1 MYPHTAYNRSMVRLS
16 YQALLGLTATALLAC
31 GAKPPAAAPR
41 TAAPAPAPAQ
51 LGLLVER
58 YWAEAAALTPWY
70 AWGGA
75 DMPFGETSAEN
86 IAPQSLADSLAI
98 ERRYLAAVS
107 AVSRSSLDA
116 QSKLTYDIFAR
127 GRSLTIEGF
136 TYPIELMPVNPY
148 EGMPQAFAL
157 SASGAERLAIS
168 NADEYEHWRT
178 RALRFVEWTNQ
189 AIVNMRAGL
198 RRGYSMPRMV
208 VGEALPQL
216 AALGEDVPTNVFY
229 DFLRADSGATAAP
242 GEARLTAAVRTVLKE
257 RILPSYRALHDFLQ
271 REYLPR
277 TRTSVAWSALPLGN
291 AWYAY
296 ILRRTTGSAATQAE
310 LHALGVAEAERLQQR
325 VRSLLSEAAFPGD
338 AQAFYERMRG
348 DPRFSRDSAELLG
361 AYQSLKAAVAEAAPS
376 LFIAFPRAEF
386 GIRSVEGYREAFAP
400 ALSYLPRAPNGM
412 TPAVLYVNAGAR
424 PTLVQPAQYLRE
436 AVPGH
441 HYQLELQRER
451 TDLPRFRRFGGAP
464 AFVEG
469 WALYAAV
476 LGEELQVYRD
486 PEAKFGALLAQL
498 DCALGLVLDTG
509 LHAQAWT
516 RQQALDYLHAH
527 MPIDDDD
534 AVKTVDR
541 MIALPGRAAACT
553 VGYLKIQALRSRAQ
567 QLQGAAFDVRTFHD
581 ELVKDGAMPLD
592 VLDTKMNAWLENG
605 ASAGG
610 PSGAGSIAPTVDD
623 RAEGVPAVNV
633 RPPGGAPE

>member
-1 MYPHTAYNRSMVRLS
+1 MARVS
-16 YQALLGLTATALLAC
+16 YRTLLGLTATALVAC
-31 GAKPPAAAPR
+31 GAKSPPAPPPR
-41 TAAPAPAPAQ
+41 TAAPAPPPAQ

-75 DMPFGETSAEN
+75 DMPFGETPAEN

-98 ERRYLAAVS
+98 ERRYLASVAAVP
-107 AVSRSSLDA
+107 RPSLDA

-127 GRSLTIEGF
+127 GRALAVEGF
-136 TYPIELMPVNPY
+136 TYPLELMPINPY

-157 SASGAERLAIS
+157 SAPGAERLAIS
-168 NADEYEHWRT
+168 SAEEYEHWRT

-189 AIVNMRAGL
+189 AILNMRAGM
-198 RRGYSMPRMV
+198 RRGYTVPRILI
-208 VGEALPQL
+208 GEALPQL
-216 AALGEDVPTNVFY
+216 AALGEDTPTNVFY
-229 DFLRADSGATAAP
+229 DALRSDSGGKAAAE
-242 GEARLTAAVRTVLKE
+242 EARLTAAVRAVLKE
-257 RILPSYRALHDFLQ
+257 NILPCYRALHDFLQ

-277 TRTSVAWSALPLGN
+277 ARPSIAWSALPLGN

-296 ILRRTTGSAATQAE
+296 LLRRTTGSAATQAE
-310 LHALGVAEAERLQQR
+310 LHAQGVAEVERLQQR

-348 DPRFSRDSAELLG
+348 DPRFSHKDSADLLS
-361 AYQSLKAAVAEAAPS
+361 AYQSLKAEVADAAPS

-386 GIRSVEGYREAFAP
+386 GIRSVEAYRAASAP

-412 TPAVLYVNAGAR
+412 APAMLYVNTSARGAL
-424 PTLVQPAQYLRE
+424 PTLVLPSQYLRE

-451 TDLPRFRRFGGAP
+451 VDLPRFRRFGGAP

-469 WALYAAV
+469 WGLYAAA
-476 LGEELQVYRD
+476 LGEELKMYRD
-486 PEAKFGALLAQL
+486 PEAKFGSLLAQL

-527 MPIDDDD
+527 VPIDDDD

-541 MIALPGRAAACT
+541 MIALPGRAVACT
-553 VGYLKIQALRSRAQ
+553 VGFLKIQALRTRAQ
-567 QLQGAAFDVRTFHD
+567 QLQGADFDVRAFHS
-581 ELVKDGAMPLD
+581 EIIKDGAMPMD
-592 VLDTKMNAWLENG
+592 VLETKMNSWLEGGATARG

-610 PSGAGSIAPTVDD
+610 ASAA
-623 RAEGVPAVNV
+623 
-633 RPPGGAPE
+633 RPPGGAPQ

>member
-1 MYPHTAYNRSMVRLS
+1 MIRLS
-16 YQALLGLTATALLAC
+16 YRTWLGLTATALVAC
-31 GAKPPAAAPR
+31 GAKSPPAPPPRAAAP
-41 TAAPAPAPAQ
+41 ASPPAE

-75 DMPFGETSAEN
+75 DMPFGETPAEN
-86 IAPQSLADSLAI
+86 IAPQSLADSMAI
-98 ERRYLAAVS
+98 ERRYLASLS
-107 AVSRSSLDA
+107 AVPRPSLDA

-127 GRSLTIEGF
+127 GRSLTAEGF
-136 TYPIELMPVNPY
+136 TYPLELMPINPY

-168 NADEYEHWRT
+168 SAEEYEHWRT

-198 RRGYSMPRMV
+198 RRGYTVPRILI
-208 VGEALPQL
+208 GEALPQL
-216 AALGEDVPTNVFY
+216 AALGEDAPSNVFY
-229 DFLRADSGATAAP
+229 DALRSDSGGTAAAE
-242 GEARLTAAVRTVLKE
+242 EARLTAAVRAVLKE
-257 RILPSYRALHDFLQ
+257 NILPSYRALHDFLQ

-277 TRTSVAWSALPLGN
+277 TRTSVAWSALPLGS

-310 LHALGVAEAERLQQR
+310 LHMQGVAEVERLQQR
-325 VRSLLSEAAFPGD
+325 VRSVLSEAAFPGD
-338 AQAFYERMRG
+338 AQAFYDRMRG
-348 DPRFSRDSAELLG
+348 DPRFFHKDSSDLLG
-361 AYQSLKAAVAEAAPS
+361 AYQSLKAEVAEAAPA

-386 GIRSVEGYREAFAP
+386 GIRSVEAYREAFAP

-412 TPAVLYVNAGAR
+412 TPAVLYVNTARGAH
-424 PTLVQPAQYLRE
+424 PALALPSQYLRE

-451 TDLPRFRRFGGAP
+451 VDLPRFRRFGGAA

-469 WALYAAV
+469 WGLYAAA
-476 LGEELQVYRD
+476 LGEELKMYRD
-486 PEAKFGALLAQL
+486 PEAKFGSLLAQL

-509 LHAQAWT
+509 LHAQSWT
-516 RQQALDYLHAH
+516 RQQALDYLRAH
-527 MPIDDDD
+527 VPIDDDD

-541 MIALPGRAAACT
+541 MIALPGRAVACT
-553 VGYLKIQALRSRAQ
+553 VGFLKIQGLRTRAQ
-567 QLQGAAFDVRTFHD
+567 QSQGAGFDVRAFHT
-581 ELVKDGAMPLD
+581 EIIKDGAMPLD
-592 VLDTKMNAWLENG
+592 VLETKMNWWLEG
-605 ASAGG
+605 AAAG
-610 PSGAGSIAPTVDD
+610 PSAATGIAPGADGRT
-623 RAEGVPAVNV
+623 EGVPAVDG
-633 RPPGGAPE
+633 RPPSGASD

>member
-1 MYPHTAYNRSMVRLS
+1 MLRFSNRTLP
-16 YQALLGLTATALLAC
+16 GLTAIALVAC
-31 GAKPPAAAPR
+31 GAKSPPAPPPR
-41 TAAPAPAPAQ
+41 TAAPAPQAEQ

-75 DMPFGETSAEN
+75 DMPFGETPAEN

-98 ERRYLAAVS
+98 ERRYLASVS
-107 AVSRSSLDA
+107 AVPRPSLDA

-127 GRSLTIEGF
+127 GRTLAVEGF
-136 TYPIELMPVNPY
+136 TYPLELMPINPY

-168 NADEYEHWRT
+168 SAEEYEHWRT

-198 RRGYSMPRMV
+198 RRGYTVPRILI
-208 VGEALPQL
+208 GEALPQL
-216 AALGEDVPTNVFY
+216 AALGEDAPTNVFY
-229 DFLRADSGATAAP
+229 DALRSDSGGTAAAE
-242 GEARLTAAVRTVLKE
+242 EARLTAVRAVLKE
-257 RILPSYRALHDFLQ
+257 NILPAYRALHDFLQ

-310 LHALGVAEAERLQQR
+310 LHIQGVAEVERLQQR

-348 DPRFSRDSAELLG
+348 DPRFSHKDSADLLG
-361 AYQSLKAAVAEAAPS
+361 AYQSLKAEVADAAPS

-386 GIRSVEGYREAFAP
+386 AIRSVEPYREAFAP

-412 TPAVLYVNAGAR
+412 TPAVLYVNRAASGAR
-424 PTLVQPAQYLRE
+424 PALVLPSQYLRE

-451 TDLPRFRRFGGAP
+451 VDLPRFRRFGGAP

-469 WALYAAV
+469 WGLYAAA
-476 LGEELQVYRD
+476 LGEELKMYRD
-486 PEAKFGALLAQL
+486 PEAKFGSLLAQL

-527 MPIDDDD
+527 VPIDDDD

-541 MIALPGRAAACT
+541 MIALPGRAVACA
-553 VGYLKIQALRSRAQ
+553 VGFLKIQGLRTRAQ
-567 QLQGAAFDVRTFHD
+567 QLQGAGFDVRAFHA
-581 ELVKDGAMPLD
+581 EIVKDGAMPLD
-592 VLDTKMNAWLENG
+592 VLETKMNSWLAGG
-605 ASAGG
+605 ASAG
-610 PSGAGSIAPTVDD
+610 PSAAGRRGVLAVD
-623 RAEGVPAVNV
+623 G
-633 RPPGGAPE
+633 RPPGGAPD

>member
-1 MYPHTAYNRSMVRLS
+1 MARVS
-16 YQALLGLTATALLAC
+16 YRTLLGLTATALVAC
-31 GAKPPAAAPR
+31 GAKSPPAPPPR

-75 DMPFGETSAEN
+75 DMPFGETPAEN

-98 ERRYLAAVS
+98 ERRYLASVAAVP
-107 AVSRSSLDA
+107 RPSLDA
-116 QSKLTYDIFAR
+116 QSKLTYDIFTR
-127 GRSLTIEGF
+127 GRALAVEGF
-136 TYPIELMPVNPY
+136 TYPLELMPINPY

-157 SASGAERLAIS
+157 SAPGAERLAIS
-168 NADEYEHWRT
+168 SAEEYEHWRT

-189 AIVNMRAGL
+189 AILNMRAGM
-198 RRGYSMPRMV
+198 RRGYTVPRILI
-208 VGEALPQL
+208 GEALPQL
-216 AALGEDVPTNVFY
+216 AALGEDTPTNVFY
-229 DFLRADSGATAAP
+229 DALRSDSGGKAAAE
-242 GEARLTAAVRTVLKE
+242 EARLTAAVRAVLKE
-257 RILPSYRALHDFLQ
+257 NILPCYRTLHDFLQ

-277 TRTSVAWSALPLGN
+277 ARPSIAWSALPLGN

-296 ILRRTTGSAATQAE
+296 LLRRTTGSAATQAE
-310 LHALGVAEAERLQQR
+310 LHAQGVAEVERLQQR

-348 DPRFSRDSAELLG
+348 DPRFSHKDSADLLS
-361 AYQSLKAAVAEAAPS
+361 AYQSLKAEVADAAPS

-386 GIRSVEGYREAFAP
+386 GIRSVEAYRAASAP

-412 TPAVLYVNAGAR
+412 TPAMLYVNTSAR
-424 PTLVQPAQYLRE
+424 GTLPTLVLPSQYLRE

-451 TDLPRFRRFGGAP
+451 VDLPRFRRFGGAP

-469 WALYAAV
+469 WGLYAAA
-476 LGEELQVYRD
+476 LGEELKMYRD
-486 PEAKFGALLAQL
+486 PEAKFGSLLAQL

-527 MPIDDDD
+527 VPIDDDD

-541 MIALPGRAAACT
+541 MIALPGRAVACT
-553 VGYLKIQALRSRAQ
+553 VGFLKIQALRTRAQ
-567 QLQGAAFDVRTFHD
+567 QLQGADFDVRAFHS
-581 ELVKDGAMPLD
+581 EIIKDGAMPMD
-592 VLDTKMNAWLENG
+592 VLETKMNSWLEGGATARG

-610 PSGAGSIAPTVDD
+610 ASAA
-623 RAEGVPAVNV
+623 
-633 RPPGGAPE
+633 RPPGGAPQ

>member
-1 MYPHTAYNRSMVRLS
+1 MLRFSNRT
-16 YQALLGLTATALLAC
+16 LLGLTATALVAC
-31 GAKPPAAAPR
+31 GAKSPPAPPPRAAV
-41 TAAPAPAPAQ
+41 PAPPPTQ

-75 DMPFGETSAEN
+75 DMPFGETPAEN

-98 ERRYLAAVS
+98 ERGYLASVS
-107 AVSRSSLDA
+107 AVPRPSLDP
-116 QSKLTYDIFAR
+116 QSKLTYDIFTRERTLAV
-127 GRSLTIEGF
+127 EGF
-136 TYPIELMPVNPY
+136 TYPLELMPINPF

-168 NADEYEHWRT
+168 SAEEFEHWRT

-198 RRGYSMPRMV
+198 RRGYTVPRILI
-208 VGEALPQL
+208 GEALPQL
-216 AALGEDVPTNVFY
+216 AALGEDAPTNVFY
-229 DFLRADSGATAAP
+229 DALRSDSGGTAAA
-242 GEARLTAAVRTVLKE
+242 GEVRLTAAVRIVVKE
-257 RILPSYRALHDFLQ
+257 NILPSYRALHDFLQ

-277 TRTSVAWSALPLGN
+277 TRTSVAWSALPLGS

-310 LHALGVAEAERLQQR
+310 LHLQGVAEVERLQQR

-338 AQAFYERMRG
+338 AQAFYDRMRG
-348 DPRFSRDSAELLG
+348 DPRFFHKDSADLLG
-361 AYQSLKAAVAEAAPS
+361 AYQSLKAEVAEAAPS

-386 GIRSVEGYREAFAP
+386 GIRSVEAYREASAP
-400 ALSYLPRAPNGM
+400 ALSYQPRAPNGM
-412 TPAVLYVNAGAR
+412 MPAVLYVNAAVRGAR
-424 PTLVQPAQYLRE
+424 PALVLPSQYLRE

-451 TDLPRFRRFGGAP
+451 VDLPRFRRFGGAP

-469 WALYAAV
+469 WGLYAAA
-476 LGEELQVYRD
+476 LGEELKIYRD
-486 PEAKFGALLAQL
+486 PEAKFGSLLAQL

-527 MPIDDDD
+527 VPIDDDD

-541 MIALPGRAAACT
+541 MIALPGRAVACT
-553 VGYLKIQALRSRAQ
+553 VGFLKIQGLRTRAQ
-567 QLQGAAFDVRTFHD
+567 QLQGADFDVRAFHT
-581 ELVKDGAMPLD
+581 EIVKDGAMPLD
-592 VLDTKMNAWLENG
+592 VLETKMNSWLD
-605 ASAGG
+605 GG
-610 PSGAGSIAPTVDD
+610 GRPPSGAPD
-623 RAEGVPAVNV
+623 
-633 RPPGGAPE
+633 

>member
-1 MYPHTAYNRSMVRLS
+1 MLRLS
-16 YQALLGLTATALLAC
+16 YRTLLGLTATALVAC
-31 GAKPPAAAPR
+31 GAKSPPAPPPRAAAPASPP
-41 TAAPAPAPAQ
+41 TQ

-75 DMPFGETSAEN
+75 DMPFGETPAEN

-98 ERRYLAAVS
+98 ERRYLASVS
-107 AVSRSSLDA
+107 DVPRPSLDA

-127 GRSLTIEGF
+127 GRSLAVEGF
-136 TYPIELMPVNPY
+136 TYPLELMPINPY

-157 SASGAERLAIS
+157 SASGAERLAVS
-168 NADEYEHWRT
+168 SAEEYDHWRT

-198 RRGYSMPRMV
+198 RRGYTVPRISI
-208 VGEALPQL
+208 GEVLPQL
-216 AALGEDVPTNVFY
+216 AALGEDAPSNVFY
-229 DFLRADSGATAAP
+229 EALRSDSGGAAAAE
-242 GEARLTAAVRTVLKE
+242 EARLTAAVRAVLKE
-257 RILPSYRALHDFLQ
+257 NILPSYRALHDFLQ

-277 TRTSVAWSALPLGN
+277 TRTSVAWSALPLGS

-296 ILRRTTGSAATQAE
+296 ILKRTTGSAATQAE
-310 LHALGVAEAERLQQR
+310 LHMQGVAEVERLQQR

-338 AQAFYERMRG
+338 AQAFYDRMRG
-348 DPRFSRDSAELLG
+348 DPRFFHKDSTDLVG
-361 AYQSLKAAVAEAAPS
+361 AYQSLKAEVAEAAPA
-376 LFIAFPRAEF
+376 LFIVFPRAEF
-386 GIRSVEGYREAFAP
+386 GIRSVEPYRQAFAP

-412 TPAVLYVNAGAR
+412 APAVLYVNTAARGAH
-424 PTLVQPAQYLRE
+424 PALVLPSQYLRE

-451 TDLPRFRRFGGAP
+451 VDLPRFRRFGGAA

-469 WALYAAV
+469 WGLYAAA
-476 LGEELQVYRD
+476 LGEELKMYRD

-509 LHAQAWT
+509 LHAQSWT

-527 MPIDDDD
+527 VPIDDDD

-541 MIALPGRAAACT
+541 MIALPGRAVACT
-553 VGYLKIQALRSRAQ
+553 VGFLKIQGLRTRAQ
-567 QLQGAAFDVRTFHD
+567 QLQGAGFDVRAFHA
-581 ELVKDGAMPLD
+581 EIVKDGAMPLD
-592 VLDTKMNAWLENG
+592 VLETKMNLWLERG

-610 PSGAGSIAPTVDD
+610 AIARGASAGAP
-623 RAEGVPAVNV
+623 EGVPAVAG
-633 RPPGGAPE
+633 RPPSGAPD

>member
-1 MYPHTAYNRSMVRLS
+1 MLRFSNRT
-16 YQALLGLTATALLAC
+16 LLGLTATALVAC
-31 GAKPPAAAPR
+31 GAKSPPAPPPR
-41 TAAPAPAPAQ
+41 TAAPPPAPTQ

-75 DMPFGETSAEN
+75 DMPFGETPAEN

-107 AVSRSSLDA
+107 SVSRPSLDA

-127 GRSLTIEGF
+127 GRSLTVEGF
-136 TYPIELMPVNPY
+136 TYPLELMPINPY

-168 NADEYEHWRT
+168 SADEYEHWRT

-198 RRGYSMPRMV
+198 RRGYTVPRILI
-208 VGEALPQL
+208 GEALPEL
-216 AALGEDVPTNVFY
+216 AALGEDAPANVFY
-229 DFLRADSGATAAP
+229 EALRSDSGGTAAAE
-242 GEARLTAAVRTVLKE
+242 EARLTAVRTVVKE
-257 RILPSYRALHDFLQ
+257 DILPSYRALHDFLQ
-271 REYLPR
+271 REYMPR
-277 TRTSVAWSALPLGN
+277 TRTSTAWSALPLGS

-296 ILRRTTGSAATQAE
+296 ILRRTTGGAATQAE
-310 LHALGVAEAERLQQR
+310 LHRQGVAEVERLQQR

-348 DPRFSRDSAELLG
+348 DPRLSHKDSAELLG
-361 AYQSLKAAVAEAAPS
+361 AYRSLKAEVADAAPS

-386 GIRSVEGYREAFAP
+386 GIRSVEPYREAFAP

-412 TPAVLYVNAGAR
+412 TPAVLYVNTAARGAR
-424 PTLVQPAQYLRE
+424 GAWVQPSQYLRE

-451 TDLPRFRRFGGAP
+451 VDLPRFRRFGGAP

-469 WALYAAV
+469 WGLYAAA
-476 LGEELQVYRD
+476 LGEELKVYRD
-486 PEAKFGALLAQL
+486 PEAKFASLLAQL

-516 RQQALDYLHAH
+516 RQQALDYLHAQ

-541 MIALPGRAAACT
+541 MIALPGRAVACT
-553 VGYLKIQALRSRAQ
+553 VGFLKIQGLRTRAQ
-567 QLQGAAFDVRTFHD
+567 QSQGAGFDLQAFHG
-581 ELVKDGAMPLD
+581 EIVKDGAMPLD
-592 VLDTKMNAWLENG
+592 VLETKMNAWLEGG
-605 ASAGG
+605 AVAGG
-610 PSGAGSIAPTVDD
+610 SRIGSTADGGVGGA
-623 RAEGVPAVNV
+623 PAVD
-633 RPPGGAPE
+633 RPPGGAPD

>member
-1 MYPHTAYNRSMVRLS
+1 MLRFSNRT
-16 YQALLGLTATALLAC
+16 LLGLTATALVAC
-31 GAKPPAAAPR
+31 GAKSPPAPPPR
-41 TAAPAPAPAQ
+41 TAAPPPAPAQ

-75 DMPFGETSAEN
+75 DMPFGETPAEN

-107 AVSRSSLDA
+107 SVSRPSLDA

-127 GRSLTIEGF
+127 GRSLTVEGF
-136 TYPIELMPVNPY
+136 IYPLELMPINPY

-168 NADEYEHWRT
+168 SADEYEHWRT
-178 RALRFVEWTNQ
+178 RAQHFVEWTSQ

-198 RRGYSMPRMV
+198 RRGYTVPRILI
-208 VGEALPQL
+208 GEALPEL
-216 AALGEDVPTNVFY
+216 AALGEDTPANVFY
-229 DFLRADSGATAAP
+229 EALRSDSGGTAGAE
-242 GEARLTAAVRTVLKE
+242 EARLTAAVRSVVKE
-257 RILPSYRALHDFLQ
+257 SVLPSYRALHDFLQ
-271 REYLPR
+271 REYMPR
-277 TRTSVAWSALPLGN
+277 TRTSVAWSALPLGS

-310 LHALGVAEAERLQQR
+310 LHRQGVAEVERLQQR

-348 DPRFSRDSAELLG
+348 DPRLSHKDSADLLG
-361 AYQSLKAAVAEAAPS
+361 AYRSLRAEVADAAPS

-386 GIRSVEGYREAFAP
+386 GVRKVEPYREAFAP
-400 ALSYLPRAPNGM
+400 ALSYLPRAPNGL
-412 TPAVLYVNAGAR
+412 TPAVLYVNTAARGAR
-424 PTLVQPAQYLRE
+424 AAWVLTSQYLRE

-451 TDLPRFRRFGGAP
+451 VDLPRFRRFGGAP

-469 WALYAAV
+469 WGLYAAA
-476 LGEELQVYRD
+476 LGEELKIYRD
-486 PEAKFGALLAQL
+486 PEAKFASLLAQL

-509 LHAQAWT
+509 LHAQGWT
-516 RQQALDYLHAH
+516 RQQALDYLHAQT
-527 MPIDDDD
+527 PLIDDDD
-534 AVKTVDR
+534 AIKTVDR
-541 MIALPGRAAACT
+541 MIALPGRAVACT
-553 VGYLKIQALRSRAQ
+553 VGFLKIQGLRTRAQ
-567 QLQGAAFDVRTFHD
+567 QLQGANFDVRAFHA
-581 ELVKDGAMPLD
+581 EIVKDGAMPLD
-592 VLDTKMNAWLENG
+592 VLETKMNAWLEG
-605 ASAGG
+605 GVSA
-610 PSGAGSIAPTVDD
+610 VD
-623 RAEGVPAVNV
+623 
-633 RPPGGAPE
+633 RPPGGAPD

>member
-1 MYPHTAYNRSMVRLS
+1 MLRFSNRT
-16 YQALLGLTATALLAC
+16 LLGLTATALVAC
-31 GAKPPAAAPR
+31 SAKSPPPPPPQ
-41 TAAPAPAPAQ
+41 TAAPAPPPTQ

-75 DMPFGETSAEN
+75 DMPFGETPAEN

-98 ERRYLAAVS
+98 ERRYLASVS
-107 AVSRSSLDA
+107 AVPRPSLDA

-127 GRSLTIEGF
+127 ARTLAIEGF
-136 TYPIELMPVNPY
+136 TYPLELMPINPY

-168 NADEYEHWRT
+168 SAEEYEHWRT

-198 RRGYSMPRMV
+198 RRGYTVPRILI
-208 VGEALPQL
+208 GEALPQL
-216 AALGEDVPTNVFY
+216 AALGEDAPTNVFY
-229 DFLRADSGATAAP
+229 DALRSDSARSAAP
-242 GEARLTAAVRTVLKE
+242 EEARLTAAVKAVLKE
-257 RILPSYRALHDFLQ
+257 NVLPSYRGLHDFLQ

-277 TRTSVAWSALPLGN
+277 TRTSVAWSALPLGS

-310 LHALGVAEAERLQQR
+310 LHIQGVAEVERLQQR
-325 VRSLLSEAAFPGD
+325 VRSLLTEAAFPGD

-348 DPRFSRDSAELLG
+348 DPRFSHKDSAELLG
-361 AYQSLKAAVAEAAPS
+361 AYQSLKAEVADAAPS

-386 GIRSVEGYREAFAP
+386 GIRSVEAYREAFAP

-412 TPAVLYVNAGAR
+412 TPAVLYVNSAARGAR
-424 PTLVQPAQYLRE
+424 PALVLPSQYLRE

-451 TDLPRFRRFGGAP
+451 VDLPRFRRFGGAP

-469 WALYAAV
+469 WGLYAAA
-476 LGEELQVYRD
+476 LGEELKVYHD
-486 PEAKFGALLAQL
+486 PEAKFGSLLAQL

-509 LHAQAWT
+509 LHAQSWT

-527 MPIDDDD
+527 VPIDDDD

-541 MIALPGRAAACT
+541 MIALPGRAVACT
-553 VGYLKIQALRSRAQ
+553 VGFLKILGLRARAQ
-567 QLQGAAFDVRTFHD
+567 QLQGADFDVRAFHA
-581 ELVKDGAMPLD
+581 EIVKDGAMPLD
-592 VLDTKMNAWLENG
+592 VLETKMNSWLEGG
-605 ASAGG
+605 ASAGR
-610 PSGAGSIAPTVDD
+610 SAAGGIAPGADGRT
-623 RAEGVPAVNV
+623 EGVPAVDR
-633 RPPGGAPE
+633 RPPSGAPD